1 MPRMIPFQ
9 GVNGIIMCM
18 GIDGGMPTDWI
29 MMWNGACWRSRRFD
43 EDEVMES
50 AGGIERVTKTMGP
63 VNITAK
69 AL

>member
-1 MPRMIPFQ
+1 
-9 GVNGIIMCM
+9 MCM